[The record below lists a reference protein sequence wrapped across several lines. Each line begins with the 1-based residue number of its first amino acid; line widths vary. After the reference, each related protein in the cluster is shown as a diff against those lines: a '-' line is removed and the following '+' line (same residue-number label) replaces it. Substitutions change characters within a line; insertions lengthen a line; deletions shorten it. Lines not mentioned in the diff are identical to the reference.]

1 MSEPI
6 ARVAGVDMEILH
18 DVKNLV
24 GIVHAAAIDL
34 DRAHQ
39 SGEELSELIE
49 ELVSL
54 TSLVSD
60 ALRGL
65 AGEGR
70 KARPFDL
77 RAAAFCARIWQP
89 NLAVGALMRPTHV
102 DAEAGAL
109 TDFVIA
115 LAVALGADTAA
126 VAIQQD
132 DGVGLRFE
140 PAVMLASEARS
151 VIAQLSAR
159 AAQLELALDLE
170 EAGVRVRPRSA

>member
-1 MSEPI
+1 
-6 ARVAGVDMEILH
+6 MEILH

-24 GIVHAAAIDL
+24 GIVHAAAVDL

-70 KARPFDL
+70 KVRPFDL

-109 TDFVIA
+109 TDFLVA
-115 LAVALGADTAA
+115 LAVALGAETAA

-132 DGVGLRFE
+132 DGAGLRFE
-140 PAVMLASEARS
+140 PSVMLSSETRS
-151 VIAQLSAR
+151 VVAQLSAR
-159 AAQLELALDLE
+159 AAHLELAIE
-170 EAGVRVRPRSA
+170 VEVAGVRVRPRSV

>member
-1 MSEPI
+1 MTEPI

-70 KARPFDL
+70 KVRPFDL
-77 RAAAFCARIWQP
+77 RAAVFCARIWQP
-89 NLAVGALMRPTHV
+89 NLALGALMRPTPI

-109 TDFVIA
+109 TDFVLA
-115 LAVALGADTAA
+115 LAIALGADAA
-126 VAIQQD
+126 ALAIQQD
-132 DGVGLRFE
+132 GDDGLLFQPTVL
-140 PAVMLASEARS
+140 LASELERVVAELS
-151 VIAQLSAR
+151 VR
-159 AAQLELALDLE
+159 ATQLELALSVED
-170 EAGVRVRPRSA
+170 AGVRVRPRSA

>member
-1 MSEPI
+1 MTEPI
-6 ARVAGVDMEILH
+6 ARVGAVDMEILH

-60 ALRGL
+60 SLRGL
-65 AGEGR
+65 TGEGR
-70 KARPFDL
+70 KVRPFDL

-89 NLAVGALMRPTHV
+89 NLALGALMRPTHV

-109 TDFVIA
+109 TDFVLA
-115 LAVALGADTAA
+115 LAVALGADNAA
-126 VAIQQD
+126 LTIQQD
-132 DGVGLRFE
+132 DADGLLFQ
-140 PAVMLASEARS
+140 PTVLLASELQRVVAE
-151 VIAQLSAR
+151 LSAR
-159 AAQLELALDLE
+159 AAQQGLTLAAE
-170 EAGVRVRPRSA
+170 RAGVRVRPRTA